1 MNKNPKKR
9 FEVLLILFIISVFGL
24 GCIGEAL
31 TNYNLKYNFDTGD
44 IFVYNCTYL
53 TEKTKDT
60 VPIRIEMLISD
71 FDGNNITS
79 NVTSTK
85 IIDGNNTESS
95 YTTVMDVYGNLIR
108 SDPENRII
116 PEIQPELPNLLKY
129 PEKGMQEGQSW
140 TVIFNRTIN
149 YNSSLTDELEGTK
162 KYTSIGIKTV
172 STKAGKFKCVG
183 IRSEVNF
190 TANTKKEY
198 ENSTINLT
206 TIGKISGEDW
216 VDLEDG
222 FLVKSEYNVDKI
234 LITDLSEVYKG
245 IGIENYYLETPMK
258 SHISSELENI
268 RKE

>member
-95 YTTVMDVYGNLIR
+95 YTTVMDVYGNLITYIR
-108 SDPENRII
+108 QVN
-116 PEIQPELPNLLKY
+116 
-129 PEKGMQEGQSW
+129 
-140 TVIFNRTIN
+140 VIRDIYF
-149 YNSSLTDELEGTK
+149 
-162 KYTSIGIKTV
+162 
-172 STKAGKFKCVG
+172 
-183 IRSEVNF
+183 
-190 TANTKKEY
+190 
-198 ENSTINLT
+198 
-206 TIGKISGEDW
+206 
-216 VDLEDG
+216 
-222 FLVKSEYNVDKI
+222 
-234 LITDLSEVYKG
+234 
-245 IGIENYYLETPMK
+245 
-258 SHISSELENI
+258 HISLPLDSISSSESPPYSIFLTSFFLFSE
-268 RKE
+268 K